1 MSLYVF
7 YFSVN
12 KKKKDGNEFTYA
24 FKNFLPL
31 NEKPDEFS
39 VRILSEGI
47 SSLWGKTYFEE
58 NASSGCLEGKKF
70 LEKI

>member
-39 VRILSEGI
+39 VRMLSEDMSPI
-47 SSLWGKTYFEE
+47 SGKTYFEE
-58 NASSGCLEGKKF
+58 KGKIPSLKVRF
-70 LEKI
+70 FYV